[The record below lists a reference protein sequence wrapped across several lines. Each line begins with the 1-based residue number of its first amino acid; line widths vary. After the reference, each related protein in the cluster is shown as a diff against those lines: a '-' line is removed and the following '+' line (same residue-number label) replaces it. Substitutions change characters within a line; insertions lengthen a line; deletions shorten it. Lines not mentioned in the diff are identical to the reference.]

1 MGIREDIVLIGIRIA
16 AEFPADIGLVARTAQ
31 VRFSQAEDTDEAVR
45 IGVAST
51 DGDRPG
57 LLFGDVDFDDDVF
70 RIALAR
76 QEADVDVFKITC
88 IVYALD
94 TAAGSI
100 LVEDIA
106 FLHAQFAHDDFILGL
121 GIAAKVDI
129 FNTRFRNRQMQRPFI
144 VEADIGDAAHHIT
157 GIGKGRVDI
166 GHVMADD
173 SRVERRSRRRGD
185 EFHQVRRADRFVADD
200 VDFLDD
206 WIHLDGIVQDNAFR
220 YGRKGRLDR
229 REQARRP
236 DDVEVMADV
245 VHVDGIADAHSQLRQ
260 EFLFNLGFRDGTD
273 GNGRSY
279 LVDIRFQIGIADGFT
294 IRQGYILAG
303 LDDSHGIARNGRIE
317 LHVAST
323 AHIADF
329 IASNLW
335 RRIDRSRV
343 EDFIFL
349 VDGFGCFLLNRFRA
363 LAGGNGSQFFCR
375 FITGQARFSSLHGV
389 FFRRIIGRGRHGID
403 SRFLVVYR
411 SGCRA
416 RRNGLAAG
424 RLVTGHRSRIFSPN
438 RAGHHRTGYHQGEEF
453 LLPHIHKNP
462 PLSILSY
469 SYRAK
474 YDVLLVT

>member
-1 MGIREDIVLIGIRIA
+1 
-16 AEFPADIGLVARTAQ
+16 
-31 VRFSQAEDTDEAVR
+31 
-45 IGVAST
+45 
-51 DGDRPG
+51 
-57 LLFGDVDFDDDVF
+57 
-70 RIALAR
+70 
-76 QEADVDVFKITC
+76 
-88 IVYALD
+88 
-94 TAAGSI
+94 
-100 LVEDIA
+100 
-106 FLHAQFAHDDFILGL
+106 
-121 GIAAKVDI
+121 
-129 FNTRFRNRQMQRPFI
+129 MQRPFI

-206 WIHLDGIVQDNAFR
+206 RIHLDCIVQGNAFR

-236 DDVEVMADV
+236 DDVEVVADV

-317 LHVAST
+317 LHIAGT

-403 SRFLVVYR
+403 GRFLVVYR
-411 SGCRA
+411 SDCRA
-416 RRNGLAAG
+416 RRNRLAAG
-424 RLVTGHRSRIFSPN
+424 RLITGRRSRIFSPN

-474 YDVLLVT
+474 YDVLLVP